1 MLNKISDK
9 YKAMGQTSKLLLIG
23 GTVIVSFLVV
33 GTMLSEKPRV
43 NKKPIANVAT
53 DPRMSE
59 VVPEQVAAEQHATSQ
74 RVRELE
80 ETVRV
85 LTSKQNIVNPT
96 VTGMSAGEAKQLQ
109 GQIDS
114 LKAQLATNTS
124 KGKPAGGSTTAGN
137 AIDLNS
143 PITTPVDGASNN
155 PDGSPAEPK
164 LSAIRVIKGERSA
177 TAAVKPIDNRPAI
190 AYLPSG
196 SNFEAVLMNGLDA
209 NTSVAANKTP
219 SPSLLRIKTEA
230 ILPNLY
236 SQDIKECFIL
246 VGSYGNLSS
255 ERAEMRTENI
265 SCVSE
270 TGKAFEGKAEGYVV
284 GEDGKVGMRGRL
296 VSKQGALL
304 AKGFMAGF
312 MGGLGQSFT
321 AQPVQS
327 LNVNPGT
334 TQTYQYPE
342 AGTALGNGVAGG
354 LNRSAQMLSQFYIKM
369 AEQMF
374 PVIEIDAGRKV
385 TVILLK
391 GLEIK

>member
-1 MLNKISDK
+1 
-9 YKAMGQTSKLLLIG
+9 MGQTSRWMLFGGGFVLI
-23 GTVIVSFLVV
+23 VLIV
-33 GTMLSEKPRV
+33 GTIMTDKPKQA
-43 NKKPIANVAT
+43 KKPVAT
-53 DPRMSE
+53 MATDHPTE
-59 VVPEQVAAEQHATSQ
+59 VMPEQVAAEQHASSM
-74 RVRELE
+74 RIRELE
-80 ETVRV
+80 DKVQS
-85 LTSKQNIVNPT
+85 LTTKQNVTNPT
-96 VTGMSAGEAKQLQ
+96 TPGLTAGEAKQLQ
-109 GQIDS
+109 NQIDS
-114 LKAQLATNTS
+114 LKSLLNANTNT
-124 KGKPAGGSTTAGN
+124 KGRGVNGSAGLTGSGGSV
-137 AIDLNS
+137 DLNS
-143 PITTPVDGASNN
+143 PLTSAVDGVATPTEAAPS
-155 PDGSPAEPK
+155 EPK
-164 LSAIRVIKGERSA
+164 APAIRVTRAAGTSA
-177 TAAVKPIDNRPAI
+177 QAAQPIDNKPMA

-219 SPSLLRIKTEA
+219 APSLLRIKTEA

-236 SQDIKECFIL
+236 SQDVKECFIL

-270 TGKAFEGKAEGYVV
+270 TGRVFEGKVEGYVV

-312 MGGLGQSFT
+312 LGGLGQTFT

-327 LNVNPGT
+327 LNVSPGT
-334 TQTYQYPE
+334 TQTYQYPD
-342 AGTALGNGVAGG
+342 AGQALGNSLAGG
-354 LNRSAQMLSQFYIKM
+354 LNKSSQMLSQFYIKM

-385 TVILLK
+385 TIILLK
-391 GLEIK
+391 GVEIK